1 MPETTLSIFAAV
13 ACFTLSG
20 MMAALVVMYLQAM
33 KRGR

>member
-1 MPETTLSIFAAV
+1 MPETFLSILAAV

-33 KRGR
+33 RRGR

>member
-1 MPETTLSIFAAV
+1 MPETFLSILAAV

-20 MMAALVVMYLQAM
+20 MMAALVVMYLQAI

>member
-1 MPETTLSIFAAV
+1 MPETFLSILAAV

-20 MMAALVVMYLQAM
+20 MMVVLVVMYLQAM

>member
-1 MPETTLSIFAAV
+1 MPETFLSILAAV

-20 MMAALVVMYLQAM
+20 VLAALVVMYLQAM

>member
-1 MPETTLSIFAAV
+1 MPETFLSIFAAV